1 MRLGECLL
9 NREKNKAN
17 NIEDGHVTRNMK
29 NLYFCRAHLKAN
41 VGNSLLSVESG
52 IKLNI
57 HEFIA
62 YLQCLI
68 NLS

>member
-1 MRLGECLL
+1 
-9 NREKNKAN
+9 
-17 NIEDGHVTRNMK
+17 MK
-29 NLYFCRAHLKAN
+29 NLYFSRAHLKAN

-68 NLS
+68 NLSWWEIIVNLCGS